1 MADTKPKSEPVAEP
15 LPEPN
20 PNEHV
25 LVRTAVRSLED
36 LEGPR
41 RPSGVVHPNGQSVGE
56 LHTPTEPDP
65 LDGLEPVHAPLSKAA
80 DTAGTKPAK

>member
-1 MADTKPKSEPVAEP
+1 MTDKKRDEPVAEP
-15 LPEPN
+15 LPPAN

-41 RPSGVVHPNGQSVGE
+41 RPSVVVHPNGQAVSE
-56 LHTPTEPDP
+56 IKTPTEPDP
-65 LDGLEPVHAPLSKAA
+65 LPGPEAVHAPLSKAA
-80 DTAGTKPAK
+80 DTAGAKSAK